1 LGVHYSTVSK
11 AQKKARGG
19 RSETKDKLT
28 SCNNFF
34 ILPRGWG
41 QEGINQ
47 RAQEKKY
54 NPPLKMLG
62 RESKKIHP
70 NAIWNR

>member
-1 LGVHYSTVSK
+1 MRLKINSHHAIISLSFQEVG
-11 AQKKARGG
+11 AR
-19 RSETKDKLT
+19 D
-28 SCNNFF
+28 
-34 ILPRGWG
+34 
-41 QEGINQ
+41 GIKQ